1 MNVKLTVFIV
11 RNGFIHFAKKV
22 LKGKNMGSKRKIGDR
37 KDGKLL
43 RHVDAMHFLM
53 PIIYP
58 NRCDNEAFISERI
71 DLTNINKY
79 LDEKNMSNPEYKYNL
94 FQIMVSAVLKTITL
108 RPKMN
113 IFIANKNMYQ
123 RNEVSAAFVIKKV
136 FKDNSEEGM
145 AFIHSKETD
154 TLETVRS
161 DIYRQIN
168 RCRKETK
175 QDSTVEVMEL
185 FNKMPRFLSKAIINF
200 VCFLDK
206 RGKVPQSFISTDPY
220 YSSVLISNLG
230 SIKLKCGY
238 HHLTNW
244 GTTSVFMVIGEKK
257 NRPFYDE
264 NGNMEM
270 RESVDIGLTV
280 DERIADGYYFSKTVK
295 LLKKLL
301 ENPELLE
308 KPFGE
313 EVDYE

>member
-1 MNVKLTVFIV
+1 
-11 RNGFIHFAKKV
+11 
-22 LKGKNMGSKRKIGDR
+22 MGNKRKFGDR

-43 RHVDAMHFLM
+43 RNVDAMHFIM

-79 LDEKNMSNPEYKYNL
+79 LEEKNKLNPEYKYNL
-94 FQIMVSAVLKTITL
+94 FQVMVSAVLKTITL

-113 IFIANKNMYQ
+113 IFIANGNMYQ
-123 RNEVSAAFVIKKV
+123 RNGVSAAFTIKKV
-136 FKDNSEEGM
+136 FEDNSEEGL
-145 AFIHSKETD
+145 AFIRSKETD
-154 TLETVRS
+154 TIETVHN
-161 DIYRQIN
+161 DIYRQVH

-175 QDSTVEVMEL
+175 QDSTIEAMEFL
-185 FNKMPRFLSKAIINF
+185 NKIPRCISKTAIKF
-200 VCFLDK
+200 VCFLD
-206 RGKVPQSFISTDPY
+206 RHGWVPKSLISTDPY
-220 YSSVLISNLG
+220 YSSVVISNLG

-244 GTTSVFMVIGEKK
+244 GTTSMFMVIGEKK
-257 NRPFYDE
+257 TRPFFDLD
-264 NGNMEM
+264 GNMEM
-270 RESVDIGLTV
+270 RDSVDIGLTV

-295 LLKKLL
+295 LLKKIL

-308 KPFGE
+308 RPFGE